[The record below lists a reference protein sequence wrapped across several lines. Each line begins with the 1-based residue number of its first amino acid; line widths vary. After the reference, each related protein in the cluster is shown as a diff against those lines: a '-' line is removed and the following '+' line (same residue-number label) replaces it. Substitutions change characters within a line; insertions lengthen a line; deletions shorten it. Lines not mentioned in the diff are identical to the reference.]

1 MTEERTSEPAEEPA
15 RSDAPPRD
23 DGAARGQSAV
33 ETFFRPV
40 VEDEGLRPVVAAVFI
55 GLWTVLGWGLL
66 LAVRDLHPAAI
77 LAVLALGVLSI
88 ETMVRGR
95 RQIGRIGI
103 AGWCLVVLWLGAV
116 GFAIGGAWTGYL

>member
-1 MTEERTSEPAEEPA
+1 MSERRPTDPDVGASRRGADA
-15 RSDAPPRD
+15 APP
-23 DGAARGQSAV
+23 SKV

-77 LAVLALGVLSI
+77 LAVLALGVLTI
-88 ETMVRGR
+88 ETVVRGR
-95 RQIGRIGI
+95 RTRGRIGV
-103 AGWCLVVLWLGAV
+103 AGWCLVVLWAGAAAFAAG
-116 GFAIGGAWTGYL
+116 GFYTGYL